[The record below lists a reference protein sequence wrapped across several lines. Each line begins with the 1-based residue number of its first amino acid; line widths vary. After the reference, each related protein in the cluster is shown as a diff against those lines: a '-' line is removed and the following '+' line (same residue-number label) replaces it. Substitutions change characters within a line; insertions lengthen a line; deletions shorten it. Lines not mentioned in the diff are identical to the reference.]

1 MTTLPCPPRPLPFAA
16 RAEARE
22 RLDDIAHET
31 PELRQNLRDMYRLTG
46 LLRVWRRV
54 EQEVLRLAA
63 GVPGPARVVDVGA
76 GGADAAIALARF
88 AGRSGRRFRVTALD
102 AGRPIARIA
111 RRNVAAHPEVEV
123 VVADGCSI
131 PARAATFDV
140 AVCAMTLHHLS
151 EPDAVVLLRE
161 LDRVTSRGFVVVDLR
176 RGPAAFAGAWLAT
189 RLLTR
194 NRLSRYDGPL
204 SVRRAFSL
212 DEMRHLVGA
221 SGIENAVVVPHFP
234 ATTLVVQTKVAD
246 GFRKEPRGANRTMSH
261 DNRLRSS
268 SVVGR
273 WTILKGAR
281 K

>member
-1 MTTLPCPPRPLPFAA
+1 
-16 RAEARE
+16 
-22 RLDDIAHET
+22 
-31 PELRQNLRDMYRLTG
+31 
-46 LLRVWRRV
+46 
-54 EQEVLRLAA
+54 
-63 GVPGPARVVDVGA
+63 
-76 GGADAAIALARF
+76 
-88 AGRSGRRFRVTALD
+88 LD

-151 EPDAVVLLRE
+151 EPDAVALLRE
-161 LDRVTSRGFVVVDLR
+161 LDRVTTCGFVVVDLR

-212 DEMRHLVGA
+212 DEMRDLVARAGLA
-221 SGIENAVVVPHFP
+221 NTTVRGRFP
-234 ATTLVVQTKVAD
+234 ATTLVVQTKVVD
-246 GFRKEPRGANRTMSH
+246 GSGTETSAANRTTPH
-261 DNRLRSS
+261 ENRLR
-268 SVVGR
+268 
-273 WTILKGAR
+273 
-281 K
+281 